1 MGVGTTYLSKTEVQ
15 ELLKVSSFGLRR
27 LPRQHKDFPAS
38 EENPHHRSYDP
49 EPAGQ
54 VWDGTALYL
63 WAAGTPEFRHRGA
76 LLARPLPGQRQA
88 GRHLGYRDTP
98 HGPATDWHTGIGVI
112 RMLHTT
118 DSGAAS
124 SAAIDLAAEFN
135 REIVTVCA
143 LYGDIG
149 FTGPALV
156 AADTAQP
163 RIEYEARWGH
173 VADLVGQPL
182 PWWPGLLRRPE
193 VVRQWQPGAAAVV
206 AGVPAEQRETALRK
220 AARNP
225 AFSAAART
233 ALTNMADQIRNQRVE
248 DVASD
253 IQIFGDHA
261 ARHQTRMVIAARHD
275 ETAHPIDVL
284 EEDDDVDDVLARGWR
299 EIVTSTQ
306 PDAVAA
312 TDVALGYHPGL
323 LPYGRFTDVR
333 DKEGTIA
340 ARWSRRLT
348 VCDPTAA
355 HATLAEGKQVEAF
368 FVDPLTDMP
377 VVRTRNDGDKGPKW
391 LFYAPL
397 ALPAGCGELA
407 SAVLYGTVWITTTDG
422 QVHPAPCSPGD
433 HLWWG
438 DGWGDRPTEAAH
450 VVNQLLDD
458 PARPVSL
465 RDHWS
470 KAPAGLTALFNE
482 EHKQGTELTRA
493 TLLHARMTPPAP
505 RR

>member
-1 MGVGTTYLSKTEVQ
+1 MGVSTVYLSKTEVQ
-15 ELLKVSSFGLRR
+15 DLLKVSPFGMWR
-27 LPRQHKDFPAS
+27 LPRQHKDFPAPQDD
-38 EENPHHRSYDP
+38 PHHRAFDP

-54 VWDGTALYL
+54 VWDATALYL
-63 WAAGTPEFRHRGA
+63 WAAETPEFRHRGA
-76 LLARPLPGQRQA
+76 HLARPVPGQRQP

-124 SAAIDLAAEFN
+124 SAAIDLAAESN

-143 LYGDIG
+143 LYGDLG
-149 FTGPALV
+149 HTGPALV

-163 RIEYEARWGH
+163 RIEYEARWGD

-206 AGVPAEQRETALRK
+206 AQVPAEDRETALRK

-225 AFSAAART
+225 AFRADART

-248 DVASD
+248 GVASE
-253 IQIFGDHA
+253 IKIFGDHA
-261 ARHQTRMVIAARHD
+261 ARLQTRMVVAARHD
-275 ETAHPIDVL
+275 ESTHPIEVL
-284 EEDDDVDDVLARGWR
+284 EEDDDVEDVLATGWR
-299 EIVTSTQ
+299 AIATSTQ
-306 PDAVAA
+306 PDAVVA
-312 TDVALGYHPGL
+312 TDIALGYHPHL
-323 LPYGRFTDVR
+323 LPYGRFTDVLA
-333 DKEGTIA
+333 KQGTVA
-340 ARWSRRLT
+340 ERWSRRLT
-348 VCDPTAA
+348 MCDPTAV

-377 VVRTRNDGDKGPKW
+377 VVRTKADGSKGPQW

-397 ALPAGCGELA
+397 ALPASRDELA
-407 SAVLYGTVWITTTDG
+407 SVVLYGTVWITTTDG
-422 QVHPAPCSPGD
+422 QVHPAPCTPGE

-458 PARPVSL
+458 LTRPVSL
-465 RDHWS
+465 RYHWDN
-470 KAPAGLTALFNE
+470 APAGLTALFNE
-482 EHKQGTELTRA
+482 EHKQGTEVTRA
-493 TLLHARMTPPAP
+493 TLLHARMTPPTP